1 MKSAKPMRVIGIILI
16 IAGIIIIAAAAVM
29 HYSAEKRSSELVQ
42 AYMDYAEHI
51 TTVQETASE
60 PTTAQIEQGETQI
73 LSVTVPEGV
82 MGVMVIDK
90 IEMTAPIVEGTK
102 IKNIQYALGHFE
114 DTALPGDN
122 GNFAVAGH
130 RSYTFGEYFSR
141 LDELT
146 AGDAIKVIYGSTIYT
161 YTVDETMVV
170 EPDRTEVL
178 DPTANAT
185 ITLVTCTPKW
195 TATHRL
201 IVKGTLTEVRAINE

>member
-1 MKSAKPMRVIGIILI
+1 MKSAKPMRVTGIILI
-16 IAGIIIIAAAAVM
+16 IAGIIIIVAAAIM

-51 TTVQETASE
+51 TTMQETATE
-60 PTTAQIEQGETQI
+60 PTTAQAEQGETQT

-146 AGDAIKVIYGSTIYT
+146 AGDAINVIYGSTIYT